1 MKNRNDKSDIIQLFD
16 QESSTFTYILVDE
29 ASREAAIVD
38 SVDKNIERDLA
49 VIKGRSLTL
58 KWVIETH
65 AHADHVTAAGAIA
78 HRTGARTAA
87 PAKCGIQP
95 ANMQLQD
102 GDKLPLGADFIRT
115 IHTPGH
121 TAGSMSFLWHD
132 AILTGDALLIGG
144 CGRTDFQSGS
154 ADALYD
160 SITQKLFTLPDA
172 TRLLPAHDYRGRTES
187 TIGEQK
193 RANPRLAGKT
203 KEEFIHIMASLN
215 LPPPKMLAVAVA
227 ANQQLGVSHE
237 GPINI
242 NTVDG
247 GLDDIH

>member
-16 QESSTFTYILVDE
+16 QESNTFTYILVDE

-49 VIKGRSLTL
+49 IINDRSLAL

-78 HRTGARTAA
+78 QRTGARTAA
-87 PAKCGIQP
+87 PAQCGMRP
-95 ANMQLQD
+95 ANRQLQD
-102 GDKLPLGADFIRT
+102 GDRMPLGTDFIEA

-121 TAGSMSFLWHD
+121 TAGSMCYLWHD
-132 AILTGDALLIGG
+132 AVLTGDTLLIGG

-160 SITQKLFTLPDA
+160 SITQKLFILPDA
-172 TRLLPAHDYRGRTES
+172 THVLPAHDYRGRTES

-193 RANPRLAGKT
+193 RTNPRLAGKT
-203 KEEFIHIMASLN
+203 KEAFIHVMANLN

-242 NTVDG
+242 VDG
-247 GLDDIH
+247 GMDDIH